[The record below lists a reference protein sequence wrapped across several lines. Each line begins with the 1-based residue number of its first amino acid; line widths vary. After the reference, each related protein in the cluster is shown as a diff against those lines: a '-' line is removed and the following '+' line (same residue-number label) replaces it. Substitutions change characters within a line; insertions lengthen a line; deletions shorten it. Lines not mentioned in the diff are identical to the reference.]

1 MVTTMDITMDKIID
15 IHTHVLPG
23 VDDGSKS
30 INESLA
36 IIDYL
41 AGLGIHDIVLT
52 SHYIKGTGYNYNVK
66 ERLYALNNL
75 EKELAD
81 RNVSLYLGNEVYLC
95 DEVIDL
101 YKRKDICTINNSR
114 YMLVELPLSSY
125 YKNFPNALCDLN
137 EHGIVPIVAHPERYK
152 FIQSD
157 KDKISKI
164 LEFDC
169 LLQINIDSLIGKYG
183 RKAQKIAKFLLKK
196 DLVSFVATDTHYVSD
211 PKKLEK
217 AYKKLK
223 KIVGKEKY
231 EELTYTNPRKVLE
244 NKKINVNKNYLNKGK
259 TW

>member
-1 MVTTMDITMDKIID
+1 MDTTTYIIMDRKID
-15 IHTHVLPG
+15 IHTHILPG

-41 AGLGIHDIVLT
+41 IGIGVTDIVLT
-52 SHYIKGTGYNYNVK
+52 SHYIKGTGYNYDTKSRN
-66 ERLYALNNL
+66 EILNNL
-75 EKELAD
+75 ENELKD
-81 RNVSLYLGNEVYLC
+81 RDVFLYIGNEVYLC
-95 DEVIDL
+95 DEVVDL
-101 YKRKDICTINNSR
+101 YKKKEICTLNNSK

-137 EHGIVPIVAHPERYK
+137 EDGIIPIIAHPERYK
-152 FIQSD
+152 FIQND
-157 KDKISKI
+157 CKRIKEL

-183 RKAQKIAKFLLKK
+183 RKAKKLAKFLLKK
-196 DLVSFVATDTHYVSD
+196 NLVSFVATDTHYVSD

-217 AYKKLK
+217 AYKKLR
-223 KIVGKEKY
+223 KIVGEEKY
-231 EELTYTNPRKVLE
+231 KELTYLNAKKVLE
-244 NKKINVNKNYLNKGK
+244 NKEIERNLDYINKGK